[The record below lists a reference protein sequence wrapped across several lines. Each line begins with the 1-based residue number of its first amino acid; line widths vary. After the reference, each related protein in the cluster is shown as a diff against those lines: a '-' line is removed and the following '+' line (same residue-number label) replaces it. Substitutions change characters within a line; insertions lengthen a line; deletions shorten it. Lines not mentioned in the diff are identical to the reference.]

1 MYLLLSSHESIA
13 RGGLNVKHTGV
24 PEPFDRILN
33 FYSSKSSTISNSI
46 YIYIYINRH
55 IYIYMFKVFFFYISN
70 NKLSHISSSSKFQ
83 TTMYSS

>member
-24 PEPFDRILN
+24 PYPLVRILN
-33 FYSSKSSTISNSI
+33 FYLYNSLMNTNS
-46 YIYIYINRH
+46 IYIYINRH

-70 NKLSHISSSSKFQ
+70 NKLSYNSSSSKFQ